1 MSKAHPPELKKYMD
15 KKLSLRLN
23 GSRVVTGILRG
34 FDPFMNL
41 VLDETVE
48 ETKGGEKHNI
58 GMVEKLD
65 TFTKVHVVLGNEACD
80 LDSAVAAIVTAYLL
94 HELQPVATLLVVP
107 VLNIARKDVK
117 LRTEI
122 TYFFEQV
129 DIPLD
134 TLVCRDEIDLKKL
147 HAQSKLSL
155 TLVDHNLLPK
165 EDADLQA
172 AVQEIIDH
180 HRLETSHRC
189 DKTVEMV
196 GSCCTLV
203 AEKVLHSKPELFSPQ
218 VALLLYGTI
227 LLDTVCLS
235 ESARKTTAKDLE
247 MVSKLQA
254 LLPELSKEE
263 VFKPLCRARSSV
275 DGLCLDELL
284 RKDLKVVC
292 SSAKRIAIS
301 SVPGEL
307 KENTMEAELGKFCK
321 THGYSALIILTFA
334 VEEKSNSVQRQL
346 AVFSSDIVL
355 KQQLTSTL
363 LAVGDPSLDL
373 QVSHMSTDHLITFV
387 QGNTQAS
394 RKVILP
400 VVRKFLSTLDDN
412 ILPKMNEHCPQTNGS
427 LSVNNQP
434 CAPTTASSPEDTA
447 LRDPPFSPSDSSNS
461 MSETAKDGVSCR
473 GTEKVNDESFD
484 AAVDADA
491 PSHAAFPYRAQTVD
505 FPDSPH
511 LRVQPVVKM
520 KQMMKFCLEETT
532 SSCSPLLAQVSNLE
546 LSQPLSLAS
555 ELEEYY
561 EDSLLSGR
569 LAVPNLEKSPLSAPL
584 TISSSSPEFEAENE
598 EAEPTSLPSF
608 GFSSQND
615 DSYAQVKHSTP
626 NASKTSLD
634 PAIEQYSDD
643 VARINLHNL
652 PSSLDNGNSFLFEEK
667 ASGELPDEDLVV
679 KIRSCFDEA
688 KIKDGYVLSGRLQD
702 LLTPKEV
709 DEIVNNYVS
718 YSSFIDDNILEAVVE
733 LAGGSQ
739 SLKNGNSHQSR
750 EKKVIV
756 PNLEPFTDDSS
767 DIVVVAYEEDDIS
780 SSLCSNG
787 NKTAS
792 LEKRSVAHC
801 GGGDGHGIPETE
813 TFHSLKRIDVEESVL
828 KKLHMLPG
836 TGIPSR
842 FMADSSRSLSS
853 LPVELSQQKQ
863 EVKMSTAR
871 SDPELPV
878 MAYAEQ
884 PFNDSV
890 DSVEQPFND
899 IATAADVP
907 PELVSEERLQE
918 NDSSTPAER
927 PSSLSGANRSR
938 RKIKVNPDILRAQIG
953 LDDDQKSL
961 SSMSNK
967 SDGDVFSP
975 ADDLATPDIETP
987 DELGDSVLGRDDSTL
1002 SDSIPEMSA
1011 REEYA
1016 EERSW
1021 KTCNVG
1027 GVERKIDMRVIEP
1040 YKKVLSHGGY
1050 FAEDRQAIIVFSA
1063 CHLPDRCRRDYD
1075 YVMDNLFLYVLST
1088 LDQLVVENYVLIYL
1102 HGATERSK
1110 MPSFGWLKRCYQM
1123 IDRRQAPT
1131 FFSLLRK
1138 NLKGLYLVHPTFWL
1152 KTIVI
1157 MTRPFIRLEFEN
1169 MIKEKKKKLG
1179 SRKVLP
1185 GPRQV
1190 TDDAS

>member
-1 MSKAHPPELKKYMD
+1 MDRFLSESK
-15 KKLSLRLN
+15 R
-23 GSRVVTGILRG
+23 
-34 FDPFMNL
+34 NL
-41 VLDETVE
+41 
-48 ETKGGEKHNI
+48 
-58 GMVEKLD
+58 EKLD
-65 TFTKVHVVLGNEACD
+65 AFTKVHVVLGNEACD
-80 LDSAVAAIVTAYLL
+80 LDSAVSAIVTAYLL

-129 DIPLD
+129 DISLD

-147 HAQSKLSL
+147 LAQSKLSL

-165 EDADLQA
+165 EDADLQP

-203 AEKVLHSKPELFSPQ
+203 AEKVLHSKPELFTPQ

-235 ESARKTTAKDLE
+235 ESARRTTAKDLE

-254 LLPELSKEE
+254 VLPDLNKEE
-263 VFKPLCRARSSV
+263 VFKPLCRAKSNV
-275 DGLCLDELL
+275 EGLTLDELL

-292 SSAKRIAIS
+292 SSAKRIALS
-301 SVPGEL
+301 SVPAEL
-307 KENTMEAELGKFCK
+307 KSICQENTMEAELGKFCK
-321 THGYSALIILTFA
+321 THGYSALIILTIA
-334 VEEKSNSVQRQL
+334 VDEKSNSVQRQL
-346 AVFSSDIVL
+346 AVFSPDIVL

-400 VVRKFLSTLDDN
+400 VVRKFLNTLDDN
-412 ILPKMNEHCPQTNGS
+412 ILPKMNEHCPQTNGT

-461 MSETAKDGVSCR
+461 MSETAKDG
-473 GTEKVNDESFD
+473 GTEKVNDESFS
-484 AAVDADA
+484 AAVEADV
-491 PSHAAFPYRAQTVD
+491 PSQAAFLYRAQTVD

-511 LRVQPVVKM
+511 LRSAQRKTGST
-520 KQMMKFCLEETT
+520 CGEDETDDEVLSRGDHT
-532 SSCSPLLAQVSNLE
+532 SISDARRAFSCSSTPAHVSNLE

-569 LAVPNLEKSPLSAPL
+569 LAVPNLEKSPVSAPL
-584 TISSSSPEFEAENE
+584 ASCSSSPEFEADN
-598 EAEPTSLPSF
+598 EAEPVSIHSL
-608 GFSSQND
+608 GFSSHDD
-615 DSYAQVKHSTP
+615 DSYALVRHSTP

-634 PAIEQYSDD
+634 PAAEQYSDD

-652 PSSLDNGNSFLFEEK
+652 PPPLENGNSFLFEEK
-667 ASGELPDEDLVV
+667 ASGELPDEDLVA

-733 LAGGSQ
+733 MAGGS
-739 SLKNGNSHQSR
+739 LRNGSGCQSR

-756 PNLEPFTDDSS
+756 PNLEPFADDSS
-767 DIVVVAYEEDDIS
+767 DIVVVAYEEDS
-780 SSLCSNG
+780 SFSLRSNG

-792 LEKRSVAHC
+792 LEKKSLAHR
-801 GGGDGHGIPETE
+801 GGGDTHDNPAAE
-813 TFHSLKRIDVEESVL
+813 TFHSLKRIDVEEFVL
-828 KKLHMLPG
+828 KKLDMLPG
-836 TGIPSR
+836 TGTANR
-842 FMADSSRSLSS
+842 FVADSSRSLSS
-853 LPVELSQQKQ
+853 LPADLSREDE
-863 EVKMSTAR
+863 EVKVNAAR

-878 MAYAEQ
+878 MALPEQ
-884 PFNDSV
+884 PLNGSAAVATAV
-890 DSVEQPFND
+890 DSL
-899 IATAADVP
+899 
-907 PELVSEERLQE
+907 PEFVSEETQQE
-918 NDSSTPAER
+918 DDYSAPAER

-1050 FAEDRQAIIVFSA
+1050 FGEDHQAIIVFSA

-1088 LDQLVVENYVLIYL
+1088 LDQLVVESYVLIYL

-1123 IDRRQAPT
+1123 IDRR
-1131 FFSLLRK
+1131 LRK

-1157 MTRPFIRLEFEN
+1157 MTRPFISSKFSRKLRFVYSLEELSWVVPLDHVCIPDKVKQLEFDN
-1169 MIKEKKKKLG
+1169 MIKEKKRKLG
-1179 SRKVLP
+1179 SKKVLP

>member
-1 MSKAHPPELKKYMD
+1 MDRFLLESK
-15 KKLSLRLN
+15 R
-23 GSRVVTGILRG
+23 
-34 FDPFMNL
+34 NL
-41 VLDETVE
+41 
-48 ETKGGEKHNI
+48 
-58 GMVEKLD
+58 EKLD

-80 LDSAVAAIVTAYLL
+80 LDSAVSAIVTAYLL

-107 VLNIARKDVK
+107 VLNIARKDVT

-129 DIPLD
+129 DISLD

-147 HAQSKLSL
+147 HSQSKLSL

-203 AEKVLHSKPELFSPQ
+203 AEKVLHSKPELLSPQ

-247 MVSKLQA
+247 MVSKLQV

-263 VFKPLCRARSSV
+263 VFKPLCRAKSNV

-284 RKDLKVVC
+284 RKDLKAVC

-307 KENTMEAELGKFCK
+307 KSICQENTMEAELGKFCK
-321 THGYSALIILTFA
+321 THGYSALIILTVA

-346 AVFSSDIVL
+346 AVFSSDIML

-412 ILPKMNEHCPQTNGS
+412 IMPKMNEHCPQTNGS

-491 PSHAAFPYRAQTVD
+491 PSQAAFLYRAQTVD

-511 LRVQPVVKM
+511 LRSAQRKTGST
-520 KQMMKFCLEETT
+520 CGEDETDDEVLSRGDHMSVSET
-532 SSCSPLLAQVSNLE
+532 RRASSSPLLAQVSNLQ

-569 LAVPNLEKSPLSAPL
+569 LAVPNLEKSSLSVPL
-584 TISSSSPEFEAENE
+584 TISSSSPEFESENE

-634 PAIEQYSDD
+634 PAIELYSDD

-652 PSSLDNGNSFLFEEK
+652 PPTLDNGNSFLFEEK
-667 ASGELPDEDLVV
+667 ASGELPDEELVV
-679 KIRSCFDEA
+679 KIRRCFDET
-688 KIKDGYVLSGRLQD
+688 KIKDGYVLTGRLQD

-718 YSSFIDDNILEAVVE
+718 YASFIDDNILEAVVE

-792 LEKRSVAHC
+792 LEKKGTAHC
-801 GGGDGHGIPETE
+801 GDGDGHGVLETE

-836 TGIPSR
+836 TGIASR

-853 LPVELSQQKQ
+853 LPADLSQQEQ
-863 EVKMSTAR
+863 EVKMNTAR

-878 MAYAEQ
+878 MAHAER
-884 PFNDSV
+884 PLNSSV
-890 DSVEQPFND
+890 ST
-899 IATAADVP
+899 ATAADAP

-1088 LDQLVVENYVLIYL
+1088 LDQLVVESYVLIYL

-1123 IDRRQAPT
+1123 IDRR
-1131 FFSLLRK
+1131 LRK

-1157 MTRPFIRLEFEN
+1157 MTRPFISSKFSRKLRFVYSLEELSWVVPLDHVCIPDKVKQLEFEN

>member
-1 MSKAHPPELKKYMD
+1 MDRFLSESK
-15 KKLSLRLN
+15 R
-23 GSRVVTGILRG
+23 
-34 FDPFMNL
+34 NL
-41 VLDETVE
+41 
-48 ETKGGEKHNI
+48 
-58 GMVEKLD
+58 EKLD
-65 TFTKVHVVLGNEACD
+65 AFTKVHVVLGNEACD
-80 LDSAVAAIVTAYLL
+80 LDSAVASIVTAYLL
-94 HELQPVATLLVVP
+94 HELQPVATLLVLP

-122 TYFFEQV
+122 TYFFEHV

-134 TLVCRDEIDLKKL
+134 SLVCRDEIDLKKL
-147 HAQSKLSL
+147 HSQSKLSL

-165 EDADLQA
+165 EDADLQP

-203 AEKVLHSKPELFSPQ
+203 AEKVFHSKPDLLAPQ

-235 ESARKTTAKDLE
+235 ESARKTTVKDLE

-254 LLPELSKEE
+254 LLPDLGKEE
-263 VFKPLCRARSSV
+263 VFKPLCRAKSNV
-275 DGLCLDELL
+275 QGLTLDELL
-284 RKDLKVVC
+284 RKDLKAVC
-292 SSAKRIAIS
+292 SSSKRIAIS

-307 KENTMEAELGKFCK
+307 KNICQENTMEAELGKFCK
-321 THGYSALIILTFA
+321 THGYSALIILTIA

-373 QVSHMSTDHLITFV
+373 QVSHMSTDHLITFA

-400 VVRKFLSTLDDN
+400 VVRKFLNTLDDN
-412 ILPKMNEHCPQTNGS
+412 ILPKMNEHCPQTNGT

-434 CAPTTASSPEDTA
+434 CAPTTVSSPEDTA

-461 MSETAKDGVSCR
+461 MSETAKDG
-473 GTEKVNDESFD
+473 GTEKVNDEGFT
-484 AAVDADA
+484 AAVDADV
-491 PSHAAFPYRAQTVD
+491 PSPAAFLYRAQTVD

-511 LRVQPVVKM
+511 LRSAQRKTGST
-520 KQMMKFCLEETT
+520 CGEDETDDEVL
-532 SSCSPLLAQVSNLE
+532 SRGEHMSISEARRAPSCSPTPGQVSNLE

-569 LAVPNLEKSPLSAPL
+569 LAVPNLEKSPALPPLSSH
-584 TISSSSPEFEAENE
+584 SSTPEFEADDE
-598 EAEPTSLPSF
+598 EAQPVSMPSL
-608 GFSSQND
+608 GFSSPNN
-615 DSYAQVKHSTP
+615 DSYALVRHSTP

-634 PAIEQYSDD
+634 LIAEQYSDD

-652 PSSLDNGNSFLFEEK
+652 PPPLENGNSFLFEEK
-667 ASGELPDEDLVV
+667 ASGELPDEDLVA
-679 KIRSCFDEA
+679 KIRSCFDEV

-702 LLTPKEV
+702 LLTPQEV

-733 LAGGSQ
+733 LAGGS
-739 SLKNGNSHQSR
+739 LRNGSGCQSR

-756 PNLEPFTDDSS
+756 PNFAPFSDDSS
-767 DIVVVAYEEDDIS
+767 DIVVVAYEEDNS
-780 SSLCSNG
+780 VNPCSNVS
-787 NKTAS
+787 KTAT
-792 LEKRSVAHC
+792 LEKKSLAHC
-801 GGGDGHGIPETE
+801 GGVDTHDVPAAE

-828 KKLHMLPG
+828 KKLDMLPG
-836 TGIPSR
+836 TGIANR
-842 FMADSSRSLSS
+842 FTADSSRSLSS
-853 LPVELSQQKQ
+853 LPANLSWEEQKIK
-863 EVKMSTAR
+863 VNAAR

-878 MAYAEQ
+878 VALPEQ
-884 PFNDSV
+884 PLNGS
-890 DSVEQPFND
+890 
-899 IATAADVP
+899 IAAAASAVSP
-907 PELVSEERLQE
+907 PELVSEEMQQE
-918 NDSSTPAER
+918 NDYSAPAER

-938 RKIKVNPDILRAQIG
+938 RKIKVNPDILHAQIG

-1050 FAEDRQAIIVFSA
+1050 FGEDRQAIIVFSA

-1088 LDQLVVENYVLIYL
+1088 LDELVVDSYVLIYL

-1123 IDRRQAPT
+1123 IDRR
-1131 FFSLLRK
+1131 LRK

-1157 MTRPFIRLEFEN
+1157 MTRPFISSKFSRKLRFVYSLEELSWVVPLDHVCIPDKVKQLEFEN
-1169 MIKEKKKKLG
+1169 MIKEKKRKLG
-1179 SRKVLP
+1179 SKKVLP
-1185 GPRQV
+1185 GPRHV
-1190 TDDAS
+1190 TDDVS

>member
-23 GSRVVTGILRG
+23 ASRVVTGILRG

-41 VLDETVE
+41 VLDEAVE

-65 TFTKVHVVLGNEACD
+65 AFTKVHVVLGNEACD
-80 LDSAVAAIVTAYLL
+80 LDSAVASTVTAYLL

-122 TYFFEQV
+122 TYFFEHV

-147 HAQSKLSL
+147 HSQSKLSL

-165 EDADLQA
+165 EDADLQP

-203 AEKVLHSKPELFSPQ
+203 AEKVFHSKPDLLAPQ

-235 ESARKTTAKDLE
+235 ESARKTTVKDLE

-254 LLPELSKEE
+254 LLPDLGKEE
-263 VFKPLCRARSSV
+263 VFKPLCRAKSNV
-275 DGLCLDELL
+275 EGLTLDELL
-284 RKDLKVVC
+284 RKDLKAVC
-292 SSAKRIAIS
+292 SSSKRIAIS

-307 KENTMEAELGKFCK
+307 KVCDLNLFRAANLHSKARDG
-321 THGYSALIILTFA
+321 
-334 VEEKSNSVQRQL
+334 VQRQL

-373 QVSHMSTDHLITFV
+373 QVSHMSTDHLITFA

-400 VVRKFLSTLDDN
+400 VVRKFLNTLDDN
-412 ILPKMNEHCPQTNGS
+412 ILPKMNEHCPQTNGT

-434 CAPTTASSPEDTA
+434 CAPTT
-447 LRDPPFSPSDSSNS
+447 
-461 MSETAKDGVSCR
+461 
-473 GTEKVNDESFD
+473 GTEKVNDESFA
-484 AAVDADA
+484 AAVDADV
-491 PSHAAFPYRAQTVD
+491 PSPAAFLYRAQTVD

-511 LRVQPVVKM
+511 LRSAQRKTGST
-520 KQMMKFCLEETT
+520 CGEDETDDEVL
-532 SSCSPLLAQVSNLE
+532 SRGEHMSISEARRGQVSNLE

-569 LAVPNLEKSPLSAPL
+569 LAVPNLEKSPALPPLSSH
-584 TISSSSPEFEAENE
+584 SSTPEFEADDE
-598 EAEPTSLPSF
+598 EAQPVSVPSL
-608 GFSSQND
+608 GFSSPNN
-615 DSYAQVKHSTP
+615 DSYALVRHSTP

-634 PAIEQYSDD
+634 LIAEQYSDD

-652 PSSLDNGNSFLFEEK
+652 PPPLENGNSFLFEEK
-667 ASGELPDEDLVV
+667 ASGELPDEDLVA
-679 KIRSCFDEA
+679 KIRSCFDEV

-702 LLTPKEV
+702 LLTPQEV

-733 LAGGSQ
+733 LAGGS
-739 SLKNGNSHQSR
+739 LRNGSGCQSR

-756 PNLEPFTDDSS
+756 PNFAPFSDDSS
-767 DIVVVAYEEDDIS
+767 DIVVVAYEEDNS
-780 SSLCSNG
+780 VNPCSVG
-787 NKTAS
+787 KTAT
-792 LEKRSVAHC
+792 LEKKSLAHC
-801 GGGDGHGIPETE
+801 GGVDTQDVPAAE

-828 KKLHMLPG
+828 KTLDMLPG
-836 TGIPSR
+836 TGIANR
-842 FMADSSRSLSS
+842 FTADSSRSLSS
-853 LPVELSQQKQ
+853 LPANLSWEEQK
-863 EVKMSTAR
+863 VKVNAAR

-878 MAYAEQ
+878 VALPEQ
-884 PFNDSV
+884 PLNGSV
-890 DSVEQPFND
+890 AP
-899 IATAADVP
+899 AASAVSS
-907 PELVSEERLQE
+907 PELVFEEMQQE
-918 NDSSTPAER
+918 NDYSAPAER

-938 RKIKVNPDILRAQIG
+938 RKIKVNPDILHAQIG

-1050 FAEDRQAIIVFSA
+1050 FGEDRQAIIVFSA

-1075 YVMDNLFLYVLST
+1075 YVMDNLFL
-1088 LDQLVVENYVLIYL
+1088 
-1102 HGATERSK
+1102 
-1110 MPSFGWLKRCYQM
+1110 
-1123 IDRRQAPT
+1123 
-1131 FFSLLRK
+1131 LRK

-1157 MTRPFIRLEFEN
+1157 MTRPFISSKFSRKLRFVYSLEELSWVVPLDHVCIPDKVKQLEFEN
-1169 MIKEKKKKLG
+1169 MIKEKKRKLG
-1179 SRKVLP
+1179 SKKVLP
-1185 GPRQV
+1185 GARHV
-1190 TDDAS
+1190 TDDVS